1 MSTIMSENVHERCS
15 ELPNSETRAL
25 FSCKICFE
33 PYSKCLRCPISLNC
47 GHTFCLV
54 CIRKLGM
61 NKSTIQCGI
70 CRKNTY
76 ANYKRLGKNIVLTEL
91 LEWMNILV
99 NDIDSEPTLEEKL
112 ADEQQVENEWPGSQH
127 FIGPANL
134 EYFYEEVATF
144 DALVHN
150 WPTYGTLQRRLDKR
164 VQDLRCEMSAVEA
177 QLRQAGDTYRDILVK
192 LEELRSDLNNQIAS
206 YQLEEQD
213 GHISP
218 FRDGDNWDF
227 DDIGGWG
234 GGGGGM
240 ASPPPVVLP
249 MPVSDDSD
257 RESANN
263 QRERRRNNHGWNYN
277 NNNRR
282 PRRPQY
288 HVLVLSDHPTS
299 CQPLPARSPE
309 DDWGSS
315 SGWSDNEDDKENGN
329 ARGNI
334 GDSLDINVVSNVT
347 TKQQEGETEN
357 EKQKNKDE
365 QESKGIEPEVKNQEE
380 AQQSTSNCNS
390 NNFRQ
395 HPPRLQQRDYRY
407 SSQYK
412 NWYNYKKN
420 YYQRSNGIKQSEDGT
435 AELIYY
441 NGNGNVKITDKI

>member
-1 MSTIMSENVHERCS
+1 MSENVQERCS

-99 NDIDSEPTLEEKL
+99 NDIDLEPSLEEKL

-134 EYFYEEVATF
+134 ELFYEEVQTF

-150 WPTYGTLQRRLDKR
+150 WPTYGILQRRLDKR

-192 LEELRSDLNNQIAS
+192 LEELRSDLNNQMAS

-218 FRDGDNWDF
+218 FRDGDNGWDF

-299 CQPLPARSPE
+299 CQPLPERLPG

-315 SGWSDNEDDKENGN
+315 SGWSDNEDDKENDN
-329 ARGNI
+329 AR
-334 GDSLDINVVSNVT
+334 
-347 TKQQEGETEN
+347 
-357 EKQKNKDE
+357 
-365 QESKGIEPEVKNQEE
+365 
-380 AQQSTSNCNS
+380 A
-390 NNFRQ
+390 
-395 HPPRLQQRDYRY
+395 
-407 SSQYK
+407 
-412 NWYNYKKN
+412 
-420 YYQRSNGIKQSEDGT
+420 
-435 AELIYY
+435 
-441 NGNGNVKITDKI
+441 